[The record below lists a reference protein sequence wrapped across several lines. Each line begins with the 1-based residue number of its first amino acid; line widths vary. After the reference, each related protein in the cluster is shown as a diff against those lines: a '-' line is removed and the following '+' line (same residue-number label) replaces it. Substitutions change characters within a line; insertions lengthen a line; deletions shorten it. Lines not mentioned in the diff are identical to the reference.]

1 VQLGLGVYDEE
12 THLAYAFYPDSTPGN
27 HPPDTPSVPSGPD
40 SGQAGVSYG
49 FSSSATDPE
58 GDSVALRFSWV
69 TATRQHGR
77 SCGQWCFGFDVTCLE
92 HAGSYTVKAQAEDV
106 HNATSAGQADIR

>member
-1 VQLGLGVYDEE
+1 MYDEE

-58 GDSVALRFSWV
+58 GDSVALRFSWGDGDTSAWGGPV
-69 TATRQHGR
+69 GSGASVSMSHAWST
-77 SCGQWCFGFDVTCLE
+77 
-92 HAGSYTVKAQAEDV
+92 AGSYTVTVTGTAGNLTET
-106 HNATSAGQADIR
+106 ATVNLTVQ